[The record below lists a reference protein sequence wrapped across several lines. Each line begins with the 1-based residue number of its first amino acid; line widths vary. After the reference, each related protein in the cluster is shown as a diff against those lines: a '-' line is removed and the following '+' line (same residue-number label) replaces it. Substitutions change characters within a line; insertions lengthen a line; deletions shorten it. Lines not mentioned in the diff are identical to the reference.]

1 MAVLVD
7 TCVYLDILAEDRR
20 WFEWSSTALA
30 KAADTGTIVL
40 NPIIYAEVSAH
51 IDRIEFLDSFFPEA
65 IFDYQPISKEAA
77 FLAGKRHVEYRKRGG
92 QKLSPLAD
100 FFIGAHAAVGRLPLV
115 TRDVK
120 RFSTYFPKLEL
131 ICP

>member
-7 TCVYLDILAEDRR
+7 TCIYLDILAEDSR
-20 WFEWSSTALA
+20 WFDWSSNALA

-92 QKLSPLAD
+92 QKHSPLAD